1 MKAIAIE
8 DALGKRP
15 FQPFV
20 IQFDGTP
27 VRVDHPEQA
36 LFNATRTVLIVVA
49 PDDHIHLLDV
59 DHIKAITLDP
69 RRRKTAR

>member
-8 DALGKRP
+8 DVLAKRP

-20 IQFDGTP
+20 IQFNRAP

-36 LFNATRTVLIVVA
+36 IFNTSRTVLIVVA
-49 PDDHIHLLDV
+49 RDDHIHLLEV
-59 DHIKAITLDP
+59 NHIKAITLDP
-69 RRRKTAR
+69 RRRKTTP